1 MTIRPSADDHMLWMG
16 DFNRHH
22 PLWEELRNDH
32 LFNYAAAQPLI
43 DLIVDYGMVQLL
55 PCGIPTLQATCS
67 GNWTRPD
74 NIFGTELLLDATVS
88 CTTAPELC
96 GPRTDHVPIHLILEL
111 ETPRVAAEPYRNWRE
126 VDWKDF
132 NARLSDLLSHSPPT
146 PLASNEEFQEA
157 AHQLTKTI
165 TEVIDSCVPNSKP
178 CPHSKRWW
186 TRELT
191 NLRAQVNKSSKEAY
205 LMRALPLHRC
215 HAELESLKTRY
226 VEEIASMKK
235 QHWIEWLEDIEGND
249 LWTTNRYISSE
260 PRDGGKTQVPS
271 LKRKNED
278 NMITV
283 ANTNQEKSTMIAES
297 FFPLPPLVDST
308 PADPEYPDPIAMH
321 PPIQTSQISRAIAKL
336 SGYKAPG
343 PDGISNIVFKQCS
356 DTLIPYLT
364 HLFNA
369 VFTHKTYYPPWK
381 SFTTVVL
388 RKPGK
393 PDYTVP
399 KAYRPIALLNST
411 CKLLTVMSLQPL
423 CTPQDTLSYHLRLCL
438 TSLALG
444 IALARSHR
452 HRHRTHSLAHTRH
465 CAHSHAH

>member
-1 MTIRPSADDHMLWMG
+1 M
-16 DFNRHH
+16 
-22 PLWEELRNDH
+22 
-32 LFNYAAAQPLI
+32 
-43 DLIVDYGMVQLL
+43 
-55 PCGIPTLQATCS
+55 
-67 GNWTRPD
+67 
-74 NIFGTELLLDATVS
+74 
-88 CTTAPELC
+88 
-96 GPRTDHVPIHLILEL
+96 PIHLILEL
-111 ETPRVAAEPYRNWRE
+111 ETPRVAADPYRNWRE

-157 AHQLTKTI
+157 AHRLTKSI
-165 TEVIDSCVPNSKP
+165 SEVISSCVPNSKP

-191 NLRAQVNKSSKEAY
+191 NLRDQVNESSKQAY

-215 HAELESLKTRY
+215 HAELKTLKTRY
-226 VEEIASMKK
+226 AEEIALTKK

-249 LWTTNRYISSE
+249 LWTANRYISSE
-260 PRDGGKTQVPS
+260 PRDGGKTRVPS

-278 NMITV
+278 NTITI

-308 PADPEYPDPIAMH
+308 PADSEYPDPIATH
-321 PPIQTSQISRAIAKL
+321 PPIQTSQISRGITKL

-356 DTLIPYLT
+356 DILVTPYLT

-411 CKLLTVMSLQPL
+411 CKLLMAVVAEELTYLLEQHSLLPGTHFGGRPGRSTTDSL
-423 CTPQDTLSYHLRLCL
+423 HLLEE
-438 TSLALG
+438 TIKNAW
-444 IALARSHR
+444 RSHKVASVLFLDIEGAFPNAVTKR
-452 HRHRTHSLAHTRH
+452 LLHNMRMRRIPSALIDFTERVLTGR
-465 CAHSHAH
+465 